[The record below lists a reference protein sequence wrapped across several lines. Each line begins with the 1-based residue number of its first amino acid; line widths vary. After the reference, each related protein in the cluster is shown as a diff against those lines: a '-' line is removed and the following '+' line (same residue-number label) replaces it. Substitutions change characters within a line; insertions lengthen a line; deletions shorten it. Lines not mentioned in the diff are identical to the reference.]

1 MQTADPF
8 VFTLKKWVMFV
19 MRRSMHSMITF
30 TKEKELSMSQM
41 GALFHILRGSNS
53 VSSIG
58 EHLGVTSAAASQL
71 LERLVQQGMIQRVE
85 DPHDR
90 RVRHIILTEG
100 GRQLIREGFAAR
112 QGWLENLSTALTES
126 EKVQIIEALDIL
138 IDRTNQVEQDIEV
151 VC

>member
-8 VFTLKKWVMFV
+8 VLTLKKWVMFV

-41 GALFHILRGSNS
+41 GAMFQILRGSNS

-71 LERLVQQGMIQRVE
+71 LERLVQQGIIQRVE
-85 DPHDR
+85 DQHDR
-90 RVRHIILTEG
+90 RVRQIILTDD
-100 GRQLIREGFAAR
+100 GRQLIRDGLAAR
-112 QGWLENLSTALTES
+112 QGWLENLSNALTEA
-126 EKVQIIEALDIL
+126 EKEQITLALDIL
-138 IDRTNQVEQDIEV
+138 IDRANQIEQDLEV
-151 VC
+151 PC

>member
-1 MQTADPF
+1 MQTVDPF

-19 MRRSMHSMITF
+19 MRRSMYGMITF

-41 GALFHILRGSNS
+41 GALFQIMHGRNS

-71 LERLVQQGMIQRVE
+71 LERLVQQGFIQRVE

-90 RVRHIILTEG
+90 RVRQIILTDD
-100 GRQLIREGFAAR
+100 GRQLIRDGLAAR
-112 QGWLENLSTALTES
+112 QGWLENLSSALS
-126 EKVQIIEALDIL
+126 EGEKEQITVALDTL
-138 IDRTNQVEQDIEV
+138 IDKANQIEQNLEV

>member
-8 VFTLKKWVMFV
+8 VLSLKKWVMFV

-41 GALFHILRGSNS
+41 GALFQILRGSNS

-71 LERLVQQGMIQRVE
+71 LERLVQQGIIQRVE
-85 DPHDR
+85 DQHDR
-90 RVRHIILTEG
+90 RVRQIILTDD
-100 GRQLIREGFAAR
+100 GRQLIRDGLAAR
-112 QGWLENLSTALTES
+112 QGWLENLANALTEG
-126 EKVQIIEALDIL
+126 EKEQITLALDIL
-138 IDRTNQVEQDIEV
+138 VDRANQIEQDLEV
-151 VC
+151 PC